1 MTVILITGPAGS
13 GKSSIAY
20 GLLALARDAGRSA
33 AYCKAFS
40 AHSDNDAD
48 CLFASEELADAF
60 GIAVGPQ
67 PVAVT
72 EELGDTTSAIADLAR
87 QSDIVVVEIAEGSPA
102 VELAQAIDAS
112 VVEVLPYAAG
122 RNWAN
127 AVDEAAVRWG
137 NRLSAIV
144 INSIPLYRQAS
155 VSESAARSQADVD
168 AVVLP
173 ESRVMVAPTVAQI
186 GEWLGA
192 AWTQD
197 PVNEHALVERYLIG
211 GNIMDNG
218 PTYYGRYN
226 NQAVITRTQRPDIQ
240 LASMLPQTRCLL
252 LTGPGEPAEYV
263 KAEARERDIPLLQVS
278 TSTVDTADALGR
290 LLGAATPHNL
300 GKVHHFAAF
309 LVEHASADWIEL
321 LYGQA

>member
-1 MTVILITGPAGS
+1 MPTTLIIGPAGS
-13 GKSSIAY
+13 GKSSVAY

-33 AYCKAFS
+33 AYCKPFS
-40 AHSDNDAD
+40 AHPDNDAD
-48 CLFASEELADAF
+48 FLFASEELAEAL

-67 PVAVT
+67 PLPVT
-72 EELGDTTSAIADLAR
+72 EELGDTTSAITALSR
-87 QSDIVVVEIAEGSPA
+87 QSDIVVVEIAEGS
-102 VELAQAIDAS
+102 LAPQLALAIDAR
-112 VVEVLPYAAG
+112 VIQILPYAAG

-137 NRLSAIV
+137 NRLAAIV
-144 INSIPLYRQAS
+144 INSVPLYRQPS
-155 VSESAARSQADVD
+155 VSDSAARSQADVD

-192 AWTQD
+192 AWTLD

-263 KAEARERDIPLLQVS
+263 KAEARERDIPVLQVS

-300 GKVHHFAAF
+300 GKVRHFATF
-309 LVEHASADWIEL
+309 LEEHASADWIEL

>member
-1 MTVILITGPAGS
+1 MPTTLITGPASS

-20 GLLALARDAGRSA
+20 GLLALARGAGRSA
-33 AYCKAFS
+33 AYCKPFS
-40 AHSDNDAD
+40 AHPDNDAD
-48 CLFASEELADAF
+48 CLFASEELAEAL

-72 EELGDTTSAIADLAR
+72 EDLGEISSTITALSQQNDS
-87 QSDIVVVEIAEGSPA
+87 VVVELSDSSFVPQ
-102 VELAQAIDAS
+102 LAQAIDAR
-112 VVEVLPYAAG
+112 VVEVLPYAPG

-137 NRLSAIV
+137 NRLAAIV
-144 INSIPLYRQAS
+144 INSVPLYRQAS
-155 VSESAARSQADVD
+155 VSDSAARSQADVD

-197 PVNEHALVERYLIG
+197 PINEDALVERYLIG

-218 PTYYGRYN
+218 PTYYGRYS

-252 LTGPGEPAEYV
+252 LTGPGEPTEYV

-278 TSTVDTADALGR
+278 TSTIDTADALGR
-290 LLGAATPHNL
+290 LLAAATPHNL
-300 GKVHHFAAF
+300 AKVRHFAVLLEEHTSDDWLSR
-309 LVEHASADWIEL
+309 LVS
-321 LYGQA
+321 

>member
-1 MTVILITGPAGS
+1 MSTILVTGPARS
-13 GKSSIAY
+13 GKTSIAY
-20 GLLALARDAGRSA
+20 GLLALLRAAGRSA
-33 AYCKAFS
+33 AYCKPFS
-40 AHSDNDAD
+40 ANPGNDAD
-48 CLFASEELADAF
+48 WLFTSGELAEAL

-67 PVAVT
+67 PAAIT
-72 EELGDTTSAIADLAR
+72 GELDAIASALSDLYRDNDAVVVDLAD
-87 QSDIVVVEIAEGSPA
+87 SSLGSQ
-102 VELAQAIDAS
+102 LADAS
-112 VVEVLPYAAG
+112 GARIVEVIPYAAN
-122 RNWAN
+122 RNWAS

-137 NRLSAIV
+137 SRPAAIV
-144 INSIPLYRQAS
+144 INSVPLYRRES
-155 VSESAARSQADVD
+155 VSSAAARSDADVD
-168 AVVLP
+168 AVVIP

-192 AWTQD
+192 AWTQE

-252 LTGPGEPAEYV
+252 LTGPGEPTEYV

-278 TSTVDTADALGR
+278 TSTIDTADALGR
-290 LLGAATPHNL
+290 LLGEATPHNL
-300 GKVHHFAAF
+300 DKVRHFAS
-309 LVEHASADWIEL
+309 LLERHADNEWLEIL
-321 LYGQA
+321 NG